1 MRISN
6 PVMDKE
12 SGITGKLSGIR
23 SQLMGGGVGGI
34 AAGIPDTHCHP
45 VFQ

>member
-1 MRISN
+1 
-6 PVMDKE
+6 MDKE
-12 SGITGKLSGIR
+12 NGITGKLRVIR
-23 SQLMGGGVGGI
+23 SQLMGGRVGGI